1 MLTPSRKFI
10 DDKPVYTSMM
20 RWNLGKKRI
29 ELSDFEQIPGQE
41 PRTKPLYYITFDPT
55 KGGTGLTQFECIEKL
70 VAFLTDPINGSE
82 SQWPRKGDLDRFT
95 RRLWGAAIRLGA
107 DFNELDWGF
116 PVLEKA

>member
-10 DDKPVYTSMM
+10 DNEPVYTSMM

-55 KGGTGLTQFECIEKL
+55 KGGTRLTQLECINKL

-82 SQWPRKGDLDRFT
+82 SQWRRKGDLDRFT
-95 RRLWGAAIRLGA
+95 RRLWGAATKLGG
-107 DFNELDWGF
+107 DVNEPGWGI
-116 PVLEKA
+116 PVWEKA